1 METVN
6 LHNAVIEYQ
15 RMGHGKPL
23 VLLHGF
29 PLDIGVWDAILPLLE
44 NQFEVLLPNL
54 RGFGK
59 SESTT
64 RDYSLSNM
72 ADDVAGLLD
81 HLGIEKSII
90 AGHSMGGYIALAFAR
105 SYPDRLLG
113 LGLISSQVIADSL
126 ERRES
131 RYQTAAQVEEFG
143 MESLA
148 NNMADKLTSD
158 PVQRAKSLKIILRQP
173 TRGVSSALKALAE
186 RHDQTMT
193 LKSLEKPVVIV
204 HGDSD
209 LLIPVER
216 AQEMKGLNPNSF
228 LTIIPGTGHMPMLE
242 KPADTALALQRFL

>member
-1 METVN
+1 METVI

-15 RMGHGKPL
+15 CLGIGQPL

-44 NQFEVLLPNL
+44 HQYEIIIPNL

-59 SESTT
+59 SESRTGE
-64 RDYSLSNM
+64 YSLSNM
-72 ADDVAGLLD
+72 ADDVADLLD
-81 HLGIEKSII
+81 HIGLEKSII
-90 AGHSMGGYIALAFAR
+90 AGHSMGGYVALAFAR

-113 LGLISSQVIADSL
+113 LGLISSQVIADSP

-131 RYQTAAQVEEFG
+131 RYQSAVQVEEFG

-148 NNMADKLTSD
+148 NNMAEKLTSD
-158 PVQRAKSLKIILRQP
+158 PAQRAKSLEIILRQS
-173 TRGVSSALKALAE
+173 TRGVLCALKALAE
-186 RHDQTMT
+186 RHDQTTT

-216 AQEMKGLNPNSF
+216 AKEMKGLNPNSF
-228 LTIIPGTGHMPMLE
+228 LTIIPGAGHMPMLE
-242 KPADTALALQRFL
+242 KPAATALALQGFQ